1 MGSFTYYNVISRA
14 WFPND
19 YASVILTQAMCKT
32 DYGEV
37 GVVGVRYFQ
46 TVNK

>member
-1 MGSFTYYNVISRA
+1 MGSFTYYVISRG

-19 YASVILTQAMCKT
+19 YASVILTQAKCKT
-32 DYGEV
+32 GYV
-37 GVVGVRYFQ
+37 GVVVVGVRYFQ